1 MLYVEF
7 IERDRHVPIE
17 VFRTLGVQT
26 VWQDPDDELLG
37 QIGRTLRLG
46 PHPAYIAF
54 CRFNNFR
61 RLDQWEAHF
70 HSEEHARDKR
80 MHAKHQA
87 IHHFRAGCYD
97 ELISARQRLAGGLYY
112 VEFFSSSSPADDAN
126 LEAYFVNRQ
135 NRLAGAELSMVL
147 RRIGMLAP
155 DPGGMAIWTVDN
167 YVAVEAIARNVG
179 GPDGAQPSAAG
190 VYRDFA
196 EEIL

>member
-17 VFRTLGVQT
+17 VFRTLGVQSA
-26 VWQDPDDELLG
+26 WEDPDDELLG

-46 PHPAYIAF
+46 PHPAYMAF
-54 CRFNNFR
+54 CRFNDFR
-61 RLDQWEAHF
+61 RLDEWEAHF
-70 HSEEHARDKR
+70 HSEKHARDKR

-97 ELISARQRLAGGLYY
+97 ELTPARRLHGGLYH
-112 VEFFSSSSPADDAN
+112 VEFFSSAPTADEGH
-126 LEAYFVNRQ
+126 LKGYFVDRQ
-135 NRLAGAELSMVL
+135 KRHADADLSMIL
-147 RRIGMLAP
+147 RRIGLLAP
-155 DPGGMAIWTVDN
+155 DPGGMAIWSVDN
-167 YVAVEAIARNVG
+167 YLAVEAIARDVG
-179 GPDGAQPSAAG
+179 GSADVLPSMAG